1 MNNLMLRSAF
11 VCTLALV
18 SCKSDAPD
26 DTGEESSPWSLMA
39 DNFSEGVLL
48 SLWPASEE
56 EVLFVGG
63 GMGREGPGILAR
75 YRPLENTLCWEELLD
90 DKALWW
96 VHGVDE
102 TDWYAVGE
110 KGAIV
115 HYTASGGFQD
125 ESVETPRTLYGVW
138 VDEGVVWAVGGSFG
152 GSPTGTGEI
161 WRKDEAGWSLFAE
174 DLPGTLFKVWQG
186 HFVGNQVAYRLDAD
200 GSLEA
205 VAPGE
210 HKLLTLRG
218 RSVTDIWAVGGTQAA
233 DVQHFD
239 GTAWATVQTAG
250 LGLPLMGVWTSPGE
264 SVWVSGM
271 SGVQA
276 YSEDDGL
283 TWQIPDFPLT
293 SNSFH
298 AVRAV
303 GDEVLF
309 AGGNLMSTSG
319 EFHGTIGRFG
329 AAHTAPSLSKCS
341 E

>member
-1 MNNLMLRSAF
+1 
-11 VCTLALV
+11 
-18 SCKSDAPD
+18 
-26 DTGEESSPWSLMA
+26 
-39 DNFSEGVLL
+39 
-48 SLWPASEE
+48 
-56 EVLFVGG
+56 
-63 GMGREGPGILAR
+63 
-75 YRPLENTLCWEELLD
+75 
-90 DKALWW
+90 
-96 VHGVDE
+96 
-102 TDWYAVGE
+102 
-110 KGAIV
+110 
-115 HYTASGGFQD
+115 
-125 ESVETPRTLYGVW
+125 
-138 VDEGVVWAVGGSFG
+138 
-152 GSPTGTGEI
+152 
-161 WRKDEAGWSLFAE
+161 
-174 DLPGTLFKVWQG
+174 
-186 HFVGNQVAYRLDAD
+186 
-200 GSLEA
+200 
-205 VAPGE
+205 
-210 HKLLTLRG
+210 
-218 RSVTDIWAVGGTQAA
+218 VGGTQAA